1 MIMDEILILSV
12 TLFLVPQETNSN
24 KMENVINSVQ
34 TILSTLPEKCM
45 LRIHA
50 ATMMERW
57 IHNLKVAVLN
67 SPSWLSLCSLVIN
80 LKL

>member
-1 MIMDEILILSV
+1 
-12 TLFLVPQETNSN
+12 
-24 KMENVINSVQ
+24 MENVINSEQ
-34 TILSTLPEKCM
+34 TILSMPPEKCM
-45 LRIHA
+45 WRIIA

-57 IHNLKVAVLN
+57 IYNLKVAVLN

>member
-1 MIMDEILILSV
+1 MDEILILSV

-45 LRIHA
+45 LRIIA
-50 ATMMERW
+50 ATMMER
-57 IHNLKVAVLN
+57 
-67 SPSWLSLCSLVIN
+67 
-80 LKL
+80 